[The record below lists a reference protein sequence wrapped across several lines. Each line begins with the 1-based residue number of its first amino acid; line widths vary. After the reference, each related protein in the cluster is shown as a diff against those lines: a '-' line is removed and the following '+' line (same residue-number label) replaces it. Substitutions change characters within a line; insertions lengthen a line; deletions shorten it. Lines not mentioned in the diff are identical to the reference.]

1 MTVKR
6 QNSVDNYGNEQ
17 IRSLFSLRNNI
28 GSKVSDSA
36 NMPDLLPSLSR
47 ITIVNLQ
54 TSWNSTYARFC
65 RGDLQTSEAKKMKPM
80 NSGATG
86 SNRSVGLMGRL
97 GMAVVISLLS
107 LFAVSAA
114 SAGNLSNTAKAI
126 GTAPSGVA
134 GAVQSATS
142 TIAVPVV
149 TKNPA
154 YTVVKTISSQ
164 TTSNGASSSQVDG
177 GDIITYSYV
186 VKNTGNVSINNV
198 VVTDPGVSFNGG
210 AANALTSGPTLASGD
225 AVNAGILDVGETWTY
240 TASYTLTQANVNAA
254 AGVTNGVSNTVS
266 VTAKDP
272 QAVTVN
278 PTAGG
283 STLTATETINSVP
296 SLTIA
301 KTANTAG
308 PLVVGQIVTY
318 SYLVTNTGNVTI
330 TGVGITETAF
340 NGTGGI
346 AAVVPGGGAGTLAP
360 GANTTFTATYTVT
373 QADIDGLQP

>member
-1 MTVKR
+1 MMMR
-6 QNSVDNYGNEQ
+6 SQIPVDNYGKDQ
-17 IRSLFSLRNNI
+17 IRSLFSLPNI
-28 GSKVSDSA
+28 VRSWVSDSA
-36 NMPDLLPSLSR
+36 NLPDLLPSLSR
-47 ITIVNLQ
+47 ITTVNLQ

-86 SNRSVGLMGRL
+86 SNRSLGLIGRL
-97 GMAVVISLLS
+97 GTAAVVLLLS

-126 GTAPSGVA
+126 GTAPAGVA

-154 YTVVKTISSQ
+154 YTVVKSVVS
-164 TTSNGASSSQVDG
+164 TTSSNGASATQVDG
-177 GDIITYSYV
+177 GDIISYSYV
-186 VKNTGNVSINNV
+186 VKNTGNVSINTV
-198 VVTDPGVSFNGG
+198 VVTDPGVKFNGG
-210 AANALTSGPTLASGD
+210 AANALTTGPVLASGD
-225 AVNAGILDVGETWTY
+225 TNTNSILDVGETWTY
-240 TASYTLTQANVNAA
+240 TATYLLTQANVNAA
-254 AGVTNGVSNTVS
+254 AGVANGVSNTVS

-272 QAVTVN
+272 QAVAVN
-278 PTAGG
+278 PTALG
-283 STLTATETINSVP
+283 STLTATTTINSVP

-308 PLVVGQIVTY
+308 PLVVGQVVTY
-318 SYLVTNTGNVTI
+318 SYLVTNTGNVTL

-340 NGTGGI
+340 NGTGGT
-346 AAVVPGGGAGTLAP
+346 AAVVPSGGASTLAP